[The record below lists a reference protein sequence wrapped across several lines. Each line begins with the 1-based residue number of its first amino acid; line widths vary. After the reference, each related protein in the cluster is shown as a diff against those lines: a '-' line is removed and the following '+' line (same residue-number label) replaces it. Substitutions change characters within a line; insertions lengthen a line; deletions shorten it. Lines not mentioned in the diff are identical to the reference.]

1 MRAMKSGKLACFR
14 GNDGRWLI
22 PEDDLDRFAAERL
35 LDSPVVDRT
44 PQPDTQCPP
53 PETALKLAAA
63 EATITQLQARLEDAD
78 RARDRAEQD
87 RDRWRLMA
95 EKLVDQPPRRRR
107 WWPFN

>member
-53 PETALKLAAA
+53 PETAQKLAAA
-63 EATITQLQARLEDAD
+63 EATITQLQARLED
-78 RARDRAEQD
+78 AEQD